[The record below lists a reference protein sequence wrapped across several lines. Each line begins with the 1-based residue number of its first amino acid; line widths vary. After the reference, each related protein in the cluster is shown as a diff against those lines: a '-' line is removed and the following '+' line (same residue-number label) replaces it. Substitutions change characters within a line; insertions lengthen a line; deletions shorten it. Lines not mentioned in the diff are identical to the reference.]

1 MSRKVLFFLLVACV
15 LGAGTTT
22 AVRADDLGSVL
33 SKLAGDNA
41 KNYVGPLMKGWG
53 ADLNSAWFHSA
64 DVHDLLGFDI
74 QVKVGLAQ
82 LNDADKTYQFQMP
95 STISYTFAGIPRTF
109 NSGVDYPAT
118 VTAPT
123 AVGAADPVVVSTY
136 KTANT
141 FNQEIQIFTHPQGFN
156 LPAAPLIMPQAALG
170 LPFGIEAM
178 VRYLPSYTTA
188 VGKVSFLGY
197 GARLGINRLIPV
209 PLPIDIAIHFATQKL
224 SFKDSTDAELIS
236 ASATAY
242 GIEISKSILFL
253 TLYGGFQLENS
264 SFNIGP
270 YTAKISTGSSTTV
283 VNVPQFTV
291 DGANTSRILLGL
303 RLHLLIL
310 TLHAEYGIATINTLS
325 AGVGIS
331 FR

>member
-82 LNDADKTYQFQMP
+82 LNDADKTYLFRMP
-95 STISYTFAGIPRTF
+95 DSMSVTGNPFTLVAGT
-109 NSGVDYPAT
+109 DYPAA
-118 VTAPT
+118 VIAPT
-123 AVGAADPVVVSTY
+123 AVGAADPVVVKTN
-136 KTANT
+136 KTAKT
-141 FNQEIQIFTHPQGFN
+141 GFQEIPIFTHPQGFN

>member
-1 MSRKVLFFLLVACV
+1 MSRKVRFFLLAACM
-15 LGAGTTT
+15 LGAGATT
-22 AVRADDLGSVL
+22 AVRADDLGSSL
-33 SKLAGDNA
+33 SKLFGDNA

-64 DVHDLLGFDI
+64 DVHDILGFDI
-74 QVKVGLAQ
+74 QAKFGFAQ
-82 LNDADKTYQFQMP
+82 LSDADKTYQFQMP
-95 STISYTFAGIPRTF
+95 ATISYTIAGIPRTF
-109 NSGVDYPAT
+109 NSGSDYPAT
-118 VTAPT
+118 ITAPT
-123 AVGAADPVVVSTY
+123 AVGATDPVVVNTN
-136 KTANT
+136 KTLNT
-141 FNQEIQIFTHPQGFN
+141 GFQEIPIFTHPQGFN
-156 LPAAPLIMPQAALG
+156 LPTAPLIMPQAALG
-170 LPFGIEAM
+170 LPFGIEVM
-178 VRYLPSYTTA
+178 VRYLPTYNTT

-224 SFKDSTDAELIS
+224 TFKDSTDNDLIS

-242 GIEISKSILFL
+242 GLEISKSILFL
-253 TLYGGFQLENS
+253 TLYGGFQLEKS

-270 YTAKISTGSSTTV
+270 YTAKYNAGSSTTV

-291 DGANTSRILLGL
+291 DGDNTSRILLGL

-310 TLHAEYGIATINTLS
+310 TLHAEYGIATIKTLS

-331 FR
+331 IR